1 MSNVIGFLEQA
12 GRDATVRHASREQ
25 LLHAMRK
32 ENIGPALQDA
42 VLRPHATALAAM
54 LGGREVMFAPNT
66 KAPKPAA
73 KKSTKKAPA
82 KKPAKKAPAKRK

>member
-1 MSNVIGFLEQA
+1 MSNVIRFLEQA
-12 GRDATVRHASREQ
+12 GCDAAMRHASREQ

-42 VLRPHATALAAM
+42 MLRPQSTALPAL
-54 LGGREVMFAPNT
+54 LGAREVMFSPNQKT
-66 KAPKPAA
+66 PKPA
-73 KKSTKKAPA
+73 KKAPA